1 MVFQDDGLWI
11 AFISVAFVNLLVGLF
26 VYLYIVDPRKISP
39 SHISGDE
46 DNERYD
52 YLII

>member
-11 AFISVAFVNLLVGLF
+11 AFISVGLF